1 MIFVRG
7 IVGDI
12 ELNSF
17 IKLWGGLALL
27 VAGAIWALLAQF
39 ADYRRDV
46 ESCRARNGVGVGGM
60 PIRVGAFRSMK
71 GRCDG
76 RKQGDNW

>member
-7 IVGDI
+7 IMGDI
-12 ELNSF
+12 KLNPF

-27 VAGAIWALLAQF
+27 VVGAIWALLAQF
-39 ADYRRDV
+39 ADYRKAV
-46 ESCRARNGVGVGGM
+46 EFCQTRNGVWVGGM
-60 PIRVGAFRSMK
+60 PIRVGAFRLMK
-71 GRCDG
+71 GRCEV